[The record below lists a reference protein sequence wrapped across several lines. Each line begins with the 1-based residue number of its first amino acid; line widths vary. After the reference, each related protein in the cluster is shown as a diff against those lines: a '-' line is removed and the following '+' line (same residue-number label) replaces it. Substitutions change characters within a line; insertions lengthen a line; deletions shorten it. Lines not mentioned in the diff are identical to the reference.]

1 MKKYWLWLL
10 VVFSSAWGS
19 LLHAQELFNDSILF
33 RLPAGHATQS
43 FHTNHILQAIDSGKD
58 LIFRNPDS
66 AGIFF
71 LRAIEE
77 SRSSGFREGLV
88 RGLNGFA
95 AVNLFSGNYDEAAR
109 HYRDA
114 LHHSSGLPMNIIS
127 DTYTGLAGLHI
138 YKSQYTHA
146 IWFFYK
152 YLEIAETNTENNP
165 PLARTYNNLSAVWRI
180 LQDEENQYKY
190 TVLAEKA
197 AIAEKDTTTL
207 SAILFR
213 KGLFIQDTNISLGLQ
228 YHHQALETGRQIGD
242 YQTIIASLLNI
253 GRAHRQLGDRKQ
265 ALRYTQM
272 ADSLIDLADENP
284 FNKLD
289 FYNGQGEGYFM
300 LGMNERAEQQ
310 AFKAIR
316 FAQTLHTRIYLIR
329 TYNLLA
335 HIYERT
341 GQYNKAFASQ
351 KQYITLRDSLTSEQT
366 IQTAN
371 LFELKYQTAR
381 QDRELAIQ
389 QLAISHHETQILR
402 KNIIIG
408 SIIGGLLLLAAGVWA
423 VYRNMQTKNRVQ
435 QESIRSL
442 KKERQIEQMKAI
454 MQGEDQESIRIGQEL
469 HDGIGSMLSVIK
481 MNMSMIPQEHYEL
494 AESTQYQETLNLLDK
509 AATDLRETAHNLMLD
524 SLLQGGLDEAL
535 QHFCEK
541 NSTKYNVHIHFLSY
555 GQPPRDLS
563 QDLRRSVYRIMRE
576 LIVHSIR
583 QKNVTLVVVQFNW
596 QEDILSIILE
606 DDAPLAQNGEA
617 PLLESDNGLLSR
629 IDALS
634 GHVDVESGQEKGTTI
649 DIEFNI
655 RPDATK

>member
-1 MKKYWLWLL
+1 MKWCWLWLFIVL
-10 VVFSSAWGS
+10 FSGWNRHC
-19 LLHAQELFNDSILF
+19 HAQEISNDSVSF
-33 RLPAGHATQS
+33 RAHPGPDT
-43 FHTNHILQAIDSGKD
+43 FNTRNIFRTIDSGRSYAYTDPPTAK
-58 LIFRNPDS
+58 S
-66 AGIFF
+66 FF
-71 LRAIEE
+71 LRAIAE

-88 RGLNGFA
+88 KGMSDLA
-95 AVNLFSGNYDEAAR
+95 ILSLYSGDYDEALR
-109 HYRDA
+109 NYREA
-114 LHHSSGLPMNIIS
+114 LHHSSGLSLRIIS
-127 DTYTGLAGLHI
+127 DIYTGLAGIYI
-138 YKSQYTHA
+138 YKSQYKQA
-146 IWFFYK
+146 IWFFYE
-152 YLEIAETNTENNP
+152 YLKIAETSTEANP
-165 PLARTYNNLSAVWRI
+165 PLARTYNNLSAIWSL
-180 LQDEENQYKY
+180 LQDNEKQYKY

-197 AIAEKDTTTL
+197 AVSEEDTSTL
-207 SAILFR
+207 STILFR
-213 KGLFIQDTNISLGLQ
+213 KGLYIQDTNISL
-228 YHHQALETGRQIGD
+228 ALEHFHKALEMGMHIRQF
-242 YQTIIASLLNI
+242 QTIVASLQNI
-253 GRAHRQLGDRKQ
+253 ARAHMKLGNNAD
-265 ALRYTQM
+265 AFRYYQK

-494 AESTQYQETLNLLDK
+494 AESTQYQETLDLLDK

-535 QHFCEK
+535 QHFCK
-541 NSTKYNVHIHFLSY
+541 KSSAKHNINVQFFSY
-555 GQPPRDLS
+555 GQPPANQPNDM
-563 QDLRRSVYRIMRE
+563 RRAVYRIMRE
-576 LIVHSIR
+576 LISYSIR
-583 QKNVTLVVVQFNW
+583 QKNVTLVVVQLSW
-596 QEDILSIILE
+596 QDDILSIILE
-606 DDAPLAQNGEA
+606 DDVPIIYDRDRHPLENG
-617 PLLESDNGLLSR
+617 NGLLSR
-629 IDALS
+629 IDALN
-634 GHVDVESGQEKGTTI
+634 GRVDIGYGQKNGTII
-649 DIEFNI
+649 DMEFGI
-655 RPDATK
+655 RQDTTK